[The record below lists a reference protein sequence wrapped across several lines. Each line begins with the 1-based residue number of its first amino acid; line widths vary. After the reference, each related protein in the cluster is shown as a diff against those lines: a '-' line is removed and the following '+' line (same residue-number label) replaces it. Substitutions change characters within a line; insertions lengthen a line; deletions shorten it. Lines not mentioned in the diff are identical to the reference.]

1 MLSRGNSNASARV
14 HRAKSTQSIKPRPVP
29 LGVNGVDP
37 ETSRHQALAAATEAF
52 ERANRRTVLGP
63 VDLTRAEDTHQKSI
77 WRNESIR
84 FAGPTAVQ
92 ISQRPIT
99 RTIVTH
105 QAPNTSSD
113 YAPAAREG
121 SRLSQHPETFVTALP
136 QVESLS
142 STPSS
147 YRKLKKAKSMVTTRR
162 LASMPAVIV
171 LLTKTAMHHDP
182 VDLQTP
188 LYRKVNQQHLHP
200 HRPRPC

>member
-29 LGVNGVDP
+29 LGLNRVDP
-37 ETSRHQALAAATEAF
+37 ETSRRQALAAASEAF

-63 VDLTRAEDTHQKSI
+63 VDVTRAEDTHQKSI
-77 WRNESIR
+77 WRNESVR
-84 FAGPTAVQ
+84 FTGPTAVQ
-92 ISQRPIT
+92 INQRPIT
-99 RTIVTH
+99 RTTVTH

-113 YAPAAREG
+113 YAQTAREG

-136 QVESLS
+136 QVESVS

-162 LASMPAVIV
+162 LTSMSAVIR
-171 LLTKTAMHHDP
+171 LLTKTAMRHDP
-182 VDLQTP
+182 VDLQTI
-188 LYRKVNQQHLHP
+188 LCTQIN
-200 HRPRPC
+200 